1 MEVSILN
8 NIGLKHG
15 TDKTSEIHDYLQKYE
30 KHIPYSRY
38 SKIKI
43 LEIGVLN
50 GASLKTWKE
59 YFINSTIVGID
70 INPECKQY
78 EEGDIKIEIGSQF
91 DEKFLNDVC
100 EKYGEFDLIID
111 DGSHINEHVI
121 FSFEKLFGN
130 LRKGGIYIVED
141 VGTSYWSDYGGSLKG
156 EKTSIEY
163 FKNIID
169 EVNYFGQILYHKH
182 NVHARRDDWHEENYK
197 NLGISNFGMYI
208 ESINFLNGIII
219 ITKR

>member
-15 TDKTSEIHDYLQKYE
+15 TDKTSEIHDYLRKYE
-30 KHIPYSRY
+30 KYLPFGRY
-38 SKIKI
+38 KSLKI

-50 GASLKTWKE
+50 GSSLKTWKE
-59 YFINSTIVGID
+59 YYQNSTVIGID
-70 INPECKQY
+70 INPECKKY
-78 EEGDIKIEIGSQF
+78 EEESIIVEIGSQF
-91 DEKFLNDVC
+91 DEDFLIKIG
-100 EKYGEFDLIID
+100 EKYGEFDMIID
-111 DGSHINEHVI
+111 DGSHLNEHVI
-121 FSFEKLFGN
+121 FSFEKLFKF
-130 LRKGGIYIVED
+130 LKKGGIYIVED
-141 VGTSYWSDYGGSLKG
+141 SCTSYWSDYGGSYKG

-169 EVNYFGQILYHKH
+169 EINYFGQLLYHKH

-197 NLGISNFGMYI
+197 NTGVSNFGMYI

-219 ITKR
+219 INKR

>member
-91 DEKFLNDVC
+91 DERFLYDVC